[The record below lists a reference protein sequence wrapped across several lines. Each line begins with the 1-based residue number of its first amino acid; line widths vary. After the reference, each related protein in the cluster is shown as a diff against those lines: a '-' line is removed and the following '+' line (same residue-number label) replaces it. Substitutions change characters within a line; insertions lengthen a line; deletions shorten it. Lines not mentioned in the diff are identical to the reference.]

1 MIAENKNKIELLFE
15 ITKEKMG
22 VTKEQILGYDKP
34 SEIAIARNIVASILH
49 TELGLSYKD
58 TGKEIK
64 RDRTTII
71 YYAKNLDGNIRF
83 NKNFRDNYNSIS
95 DTFWIKI
102 SRADVED
109 IELQIESLYQK
120 IENLKKMKEKI
131 VSLKTHQE
139 SISNEIKNSIN
150 QR

>member
-71 YYAKNLDGNIRF
+71 YYAKKLRWEH
-83 NKNFRDNYNSIS
+83 K
-95 DTFWIKI
+95 
-102 SRADVED
+102 V
-109 IELQIESLYQK
+109 
-120 IENLKKMKEKI
+120 
-131 VSLKTHQE
+131 
-139 SISNEIKNSIN
+139 
-150 QR
+150 

>member
-1 MIAENKNKIELLFE
+1 ML
-15 ITKEKMG
+15 
-22 VTKEQILGYDKP
+22 
-34 SEIAIARNIVASILH
+34 
-49 TELGLSYKD
+49 
-58 TGKEIK
+58 
-64 RDRTTII
+64 
-71 YYAKNLDGNIRF
+71 KNLDGNIRF

-120 IENLKKMKEKI
+120 IENLKKMKEKV